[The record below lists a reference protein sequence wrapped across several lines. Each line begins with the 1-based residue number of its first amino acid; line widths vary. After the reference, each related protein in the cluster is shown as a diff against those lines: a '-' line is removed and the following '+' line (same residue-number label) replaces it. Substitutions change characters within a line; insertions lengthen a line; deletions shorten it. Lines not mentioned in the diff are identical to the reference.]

1 MQLRKKTFQPLFFLF
16 ALTIFFILFYYF
28 LKYPNLSP
36 ALFLFYLSLSLW
48 AIIFLDYPAAKL
60 FIFLSILLGIGR
72 LIFVFAEGINKKIF
86 LALELFL
93 FWIAWQLIKKSQ
105 IREEKEKIERE
116 NRLKELDTN
125 LTRVNQELAIYE
137 KQLSS
142 LATKINRF
150 QILSLAAKELGSVLQ
165 ADEVQKRL
173 LSLLKTSFP
182 ENASK
187 VCLEPYEE
195 TGDPFSLW
203 IGQRLSP
210 LLVDDLE
217 KDLRFPEISSYRGVR
232 SILAGPLVVEKK
244 IVGIARIEGKQPYI
258 FDNDDL
264 RLLDILVLIAS
275 LSLGNAH
282 LFSQIQE
289 LSITDTLT
297 GLFTHKFFQERLN
310 EEILRAGRYRSSLG
324 LLMIDIDYFKRFN
337 DTYGHQVG
345 DEILKTLAK
354 LIRKNLR
361 LTDIVARYGGEEFV
375 VLLLESGYQT
385 NYEVAERIRRII
397 AEIPFSISLPPLKI
411 AVSIGVASFPEEA
424 TTASQLL
431 RLSDQRLYQAKSA
444 GRNCVRGKG

>member
-1 MQLRKKTFQPLFFLF
+1 MHSEKKTSQPLFFLF
-16 ALTIFFILFYYF
+16 ILTIFFILFYYF

-36 ALFLFYLSLSLW
+36 VLFLFYLSLSLW
-48 AIIFLDYPAAKL
+48 AIIFLDYPTAKL
-60 FIFLSILLGIGR
+60 FIFLSILLGLGR
-72 LIFVFAEGINKKIF
+72 LISVFAEGINKKIF

-93 FWIAWQLIKKSQ
+93 FWITWQLIKKSQ
-105 IREEKEKIERE
+105 IHEEKEELERG
-116 NRLKELDTN
+116 NRLKELDAN
-125 LTRVNQELAIYE
+125 LTRVNQELVVYQ
-137 KQLSS
+137 KQLDS
-142 LATKINRF
+142 LVTKINRF
-150 QILSLAAKELGSVLQ
+150 QILSLAAKELGLVLQ
-165 ADEVQKRL
+165 ANEVQRRL
-173 LSLLKTSFP
+173 LSLLKASFP
-182 ENASK
+182 ENTTK
-187 VCLEPYEE
+187 VCLQPYEE

-203 IGQRLSP
+203 IGQRFSP

-244 IVGIARIEGKQPYI
+244 IVGIARIEDKQPYI

-275 LSLGNAH
+275 LSLENAH
-282 LFSQIQE
+282 LFSQVQE

-337 DTYGHQVG
+337 DTHGHQVG
-345 DEILKTLAK
+345 DEILKILAK
-354 LIRKNLR
+354 LIKKNLR

-385 NYEVAERIRRII
+385 SYEVAERVRRII
-397 AEIPFSISLPPLKI
+397 AETPFSISLSPLKI
-411 AVSIGVASFPEEA
+411 TVSIGVASFPEEA
-424 TTASQLL
+424 TTTSQLL